1 MMNANEQEPKQV
13 TLTNEWMNTKKM
25 GRDDYEIERHAKK
38 VISDRKRNNREKVF
52 ARRLRTKKGEDEEEV
67 VVDEVHLSALTQTE
81 MLEAVVDEDEEEVE
95 ATSSYDSAFADKL
108 ISPRA
113 KRRLH
118 SAMATPPSSNTK
130 SPART
135 PPTTTV
141 RNQSHSTNVETKY
154 TQQLNEHI
162 RLQNRIIHELRQKLA
177 LICDILNDSKKFD
190 NNEMKKNIV
199 QKDVV
204 CIPIIDK
211 NTTITPVV
219 SDGKNII
226 TLHIH

>member
-1 MMNANEQEPKQV
+1 M
-13 TLTNEWMNTKKM
+13 
-25 GRDDYEIERHAKK
+25 
-38 VISDRKRNNREKVF
+38 
-52 ARRLRTKKGEDEEEV
+52 ED
-67 VVDEVHLSALTQTE
+67 A
-81 MLEAVVDEDEEEVE
+81 
-95 ATSSYDSAFADKL
+95 SSYDSAFADKL

-141 RNQSHSTNVETKY
+141 RNQSRSVETKY

-177 LICDILNDSKKFD
+177 LIRDISNDSKKFD
-190 NNEMKKNIV
+190 NNEMKKKIV
-199 QKDVV
+199 EQDVIRV
-204 CIPIIDK
+204 PIMEK
-211 NTTITPVV
+211 KTTITPVL